1 MNPRPSPAHV
11 WCKGCQQWQHRQL
24 FLQKMGDDPT
34 QYDILCT
41 TCQKRRL
48 SLPRYRLEELV
59 SLGTISEDVKNKIV
73 AERKARQAKNGTK
86 QLTAHHQRTN
96 AATWE
101 SAILSAKRAATV
113 LRWATYNNAD
123 EEAWGVEAA
132 EMVRAA
138 LREIHLRKKKEA
150 LPPGNRSMWYD
161 VIENGAARLHALIKR
176 YPSGTGNCPL
186 QLF

>member
-1 MNPRPSPAHV
+1 
-11 WCKGCQQWQHRQL
+11 
-24 FLQKMGDDPT
+24 MGEDRAT
-34 QYDILCT
+34 YDILCAD
-41 TCQKRRL
+41 CQKRRL

-73 AERKARQAKNGTK
+73 AERKARQSENGTK
-86 QLTAHHQRTN
+86 QITAYHARRT
-96 AATWE
+96 ASTWE
-101 SAILSAKRAATV
+101 TAILSAKRAATV

-138 LREIHLRKKKEA
+138 LRELHSRKKKEA
-150 LPPGNRSMWYD
+150 LPPGNNSMWYD
-161 VIENGAARLHALIKR
+161 VVENGAARLHALIKK